1 MDLQMGGIVISKR
14 LCNIRS
20 INLNELN
27 PEKRGN
33 LFRHSIK
40 KDKESKVSVAE
51 SELLRILKHL
61 EGKDIDETDVDSIIS
76 LKIGKN
82 VKKYDYLIERK
93 GYIKLA
99 KYECRYEKEYNPE
112 KGIVKPKKNGGITHR
127 EDKSVDTYKSML
139 TGAGHS
145 RNCKSLFIRT
155 DVVNKMNKI
164 LLCGIPENI
173 IYDRPAKWNA
183 YYAMCTTDSD
193 PVKYLPNM
201 VVIDDF
207 EKDVTEY
214 VDEVEEYIAD
224 KKKMYRVHNRVKR
237 KVKIKPFDGAGLVTP
252 QCAARWSLEL
262 NIRNKKGK
270 RYIPAAFQFRAI
282 PGIKGELFVA
292 DIYEFM
298 KDQDVRYIRDI
309 WGKVWDVKKEKIDC
323 ILTKSQFKFYN
334 LYSSF
339 SQWKD
344 EFEKERYGYKR
355 TFNISS
361 YAEHPDDLKDVTML
375 SYQPLQTIEF
385 TDEEIKKLTRY
396 EIELL
401 KRISSDVNEFIKYR
415 GMLSE
420 DNNIDEQSN
429 NVLPDYYKALVECPA
444 LFNDKY
450 IYGKIEED
458 IKKFRNN
465 LLAGKIIVQGNYQTL
480 TPDIVGLMQ
489 YAFNMPVNGFLRK
502 GQIYSSYWTSKKC
515 EQVDIIRNPHV
526 NMEHRIG
533 YIRTSEKMEKWYHYQ
548 NTGILTS
555 MYDTYLLA
563 LGGADA
569 DGDHVVCTPNHDI
582 INAVRRELD
591 AGHGRTVV
599 FKPCEQKKADRSV
612 KVNDT
617 AALMKVNKDSFA
629 NDIGSVINEISK
641 LWAMDL
647 TDEIRDAIKI
657 CSCIGGL
664 VIDFA
669 KTGEKAE
676 IPESIKKKL
685 IRIKKPYFMRYLPQN
700 LNIAAQEE
708 NAIHKAVGNGDSK
721 DAIEHLYRFGSIDNG
736 NMNAICKYMELEVNG
751 IGNYFIQSNK
761 EFDFCRLL
769 SESSKIPTIHR
780 EIKKL
785 IYSLQDV
792 YQYIGQEKSMEKATG
807 KELEH
812 EYKSRYRYFYDY
824 CKSELLSTNIPV
836 NDLIDIVVTIYYADI
851 RFVSD
856 TKQKD
861 ILWNVFG
868 EELVSRCK
876 KEYFIDEEKMNA
888 LRARRNKNYNLY
900 KANVIKKMKMKKI
913 SIKMLDECFENI
925 VTITIGDRQR
935 VNDLIKLNSRI
946 KPTNKMDACRL
957 YMVLLMV
964 ARKTESNKIIKYYNK
979 PNDLTDLSLSK
990 LAGIDRRKID
1000 TLLRWFQQEEL
1011 IQLSVEPNCN
1021 MIIEMLFD
1029 EHAGKVWLQSDK
1041 YNEICTGI
1049 RDYFRK

>member
-1 MDLQMGGIVISKR
+1 M
-14 LCNIRS
+14 
-20 INLNELN
+20 NELK

-40 KDKESKVSVAE
+40 KDNESKVSVAE

-61 EGKDIDETDVDSIIS
+61 EGKRIDDKDVDSIIS

-82 VKKYDYLIERK
+82 VKKYEYLIERK

-112 KGIVKPKKNGGITHR
+112 KGIVKPKKNGKITHR

-173 IYDRPAKWNA
+173 IYERPAKWNA

-224 KKKMYRVHNRVKR
+224 KKKMYRVYNRVKR

-309 WGKVWDVKKEKIDC
+309 WGKVWDIKKEKIDC

-334 LYSSF
+334 LYTSF

-344 EFEKERYGYKR
+344 EFEKELYGYKR

-420 DNNIDEQSN
+420 DDNIDEQSN

-489 YAFNMPVNGFLRK
+489 YAFNMPVNGLLRK

-526 NMEHRIG
+526 NMEHRI
-533 YIRTSEKMEKWYHYQ
+533 
-548 NTGILTS
+548 
-555 MYDTYLLA
+555 
-563 LGGADA
+563 
-569 DGDHVVCTPNHDI
+569 
-582 INAVRRELD
+582 
-591 AGHGRTVV
+591 
-599 FKPCEQKKADRSV
+599 
-612 KVNDT
+612 
-617 AALMKVNKDSFA
+617 
-629 NDIGSVINEISK
+629 
-641 LWAMDL
+641 
-647 TDEIRDAIKI
+647 
-657 CSCIGGL
+657 
-664 VIDFA
+664 
-669 KTGEKAE
+669 
-676 IPESIKKKL
+676 
-685 IRIKKPYFMRYLPQN
+685 
-700 LNIAAQEE
+700 
-708 NAIHKAVGNGDSK
+708 
-721 DAIEHLYRFGSIDNG
+721 
-736 NMNAICKYMELEVNG
+736 
-751 IGNYFIQSNK
+751 
-761 EFDFCRLL
+761 
-769 SESSKIPTIHR
+769 
-780 EIKKL
+780 
-785 IYSLQDV
+785 
-792 YQYIGQEKSMEKATG
+792 
-807 KELEH
+807 
-812 EYKSRYRYFYDY
+812 
-824 CKSELLSTNIPV
+824 
-836 NDLIDIVVTIYYADI
+836 
-851 RFVSD
+851 
-856 TKQKD
+856 
-861 ILWNVFG
+861 
-868 EELVSRCK
+868 
-876 KEYFIDEEKMNA
+876 
-888 LRARRNKNYNLY
+888 
-900 KANVIKKMKMKKI
+900 
-913 SIKMLDECFENI
+913 
-925 VTITIGDRQR
+925 
-935 VNDLIKLNSRI
+935 
-946 KPTNKMDACRL
+946 
-957 YMVLLMV
+957 
-964 ARKTESNKIIKYYNK
+964 
-979 PNDLTDLSLSK
+979 
-990 LAGIDRRKID
+990 
-1000 TLLRWFQQEEL
+1000 
-1011 IQLSVEPNCN
+1011 
-1021 MIIEMLFD
+1021 
-1029 EHAGKVWLQSDK
+1029 
-1041 YNEICTGI
+1041 
-1049 RDYFRK
+1049 

>member
-1 MDLQMGGIVISKR
+1 MGGIVISKR

-20 INLNELN
+20 INLNELSS
-27 PEKRGN
+27 EKRGN

-61 EGKDIDETDVDSIIS
+61 EGKGLDDSDVDSIIS

-82 VKKYDYLIERK
+82 VKKYDYLIERN

-99 KYECRYEKEYNPE
+99 KYECQYEKEFNAE
-112 KGIVKPKKNGGITHR
+112 KGTVKPKKNGKITHR
-127 EDKSVDTYKSML
+127 VDQEVDAYKSML

-145 RNCKSLFIRT
+145 RNCKSLFIRS
-155 DVVNKMNKI
+155 DVVNQMNKI

-173 IYDRPAKWNA
+173 IYNRPAKWNA
-183 YYAMCTTDSD
+183 YYAMCTTDSE
-193 PVKYLPNM
+193 PVKKLPNII
-201 VVIDDF
+201 VIDDF
-207 EKDVTEY
+207 EKTVTEY

-237 KVKIKPFDGAGLVTP
+237 KVEIKPFDGAGLVTP
-252 QCAARWSLEL
+252 QCAAKWSLDL

-282 PGIKGELFVA
+282 PGIKGELFVT
-292 DIYEFM
+292 DFYEFM
-298 KDQDVRYIRDI
+298 NEHDVRYVRDI
-309 WGKVWDVKKEKIDC
+309 WGKLWDLKKEKVDC
-323 ILTKSQFKFYN
+323 ILTKSQFKFYD

-339 SQWKD
+339 EQWKSA
-344 EFEKERYGYKR
+344 FEKDLYGYRR

-361 YAEHPDDLKDVTML
+361 YAEHPDDLKDATML
-375 SYQPLQTIEF
+375 SYQPLQTVKF
-385 TDEEIKKLTRY
+385 TDEEIRRLTKY

-401 KRISSDVNEFIKYR
+401 KRISTDVNEFIKYR

-420 DNNIDEQSN
+420 DNDVDMQCDN
-429 NVLPDYYKALVECPA
+429 NLPDYYKALVKCPA

-489 YAFNMPVNGFLRK
+489 YTFDMPVNGLLRR
-502 GQIYSSYWTSKKC
+502 GQIYSSYWSSKECK
-515 EQVDIIRNPHV
+515 QVDIIRNPHI

-533 YIRTSEKMEKWYHYQ
+533 YLRTSDKMRKWYRYQ
-548 NTGILTS
+548 TTGILTS

-569 DGDHVVCTPNHDI
+569 DGDHVVCSPNQDI
-582 INAVRRELD
+582 INAVKRELD
-591 AGHGRTVV
+591 SGHGRTVV
-599 FKPCEQKKADRSV
+599 FKPYKKAKTDRSV

-617 AALMKVNKDSFA
+617 AALMRVNKDSFA

-641 LWAMDL
+641 LWAMEL
-647 TDEIRDAIKI
+647 TDEVRDAIKI
-657 CSCIGGL
+657 CSCIGSL

-676 IPESIKKKL
+676 IPEDIRNML
-685 IRIKKPYFMRYLPQN
+685 IGIKKPYFMRYLPQN
-700 LNIAAQEE
+700 QSNATQEE
-708 NAIHKAVGNGDSK
+708 NAIRKAVKNGESK
-721 DAIEHLYRFGSIDNG
+721 DTIQRLYRFGLIDDGG
-736 NMNAICKYMELEVNG
+736 NMNTICKYMELEING
-751 IGNYFIQSNK
+751 IGNLNIQMNK
-761 EFDFCRLL
+761 EFDFGMLL
-769 SESSKIPTIHR
+769 SDSCEVPKINR
-780 EIKKL
+780 DVKNL
-785 IYSLQDV
+785 IYSLQEV

-807 KELEH
+807 KDLER
-812 EYKSRYRYFYDY
+812 EYNSRYRYFFEY
-824 CKSELLSTNIPV
+824 CKSELLSQNVLV
-836 NDLIDIVVTIYYADI
+836 NDLIDMVVTIYYTDTK
-851 RFVSD
+851 FVSD
-856 TKQKD
+856 TRQKD

-868 EELVSRCK
+868 EELVKRCMK
-876 KEYFIDEEKMNA
+876 DYRIDEHKMA
-888 LRARRNKNYNLY
+888 TLKARRNKNYNLY
-900 KANVIKKMKMKKI
+900 KANVIKKMNMKKV
-913 SIKMLDECFENI
+913 SIKTLDECFENV
-925 VTITIGDRQR
+925 VTITIGDRQK
-935 VNDLIKLNSRI
+935 VNNQIKLNPKI

-957 YMVLLMV
+957 YMVLLMIT
-964 ARKTESNKIIKYYNK
+964 RKTGSNKIIKYYNK

-1000 TLLRWFQQEEL
+1000 VLIQWFQQEGL
-1011 IQLSVEPNCN
+1011 VKFNTEPNCN
-1021 MIIEMLFD
+1021 TVIEILFD
-1029 EHAGKVWLQSDK
+1029 EYAGDIWLQSNK

>member
-1 MDLQMGGIVISKR
+1 M
-14 LCNIRS
+14 
-20 INLNELN
+20 N

-61 EGKDIDETDVDSIIS
+61 EGKRLDDKDIDSIIS
-76 LKIGKN
+76 LKVGKN

-93 GYIKLA
+93 GFIKLA
-99 KYECRYEKEYNPE
+99 KYECQYEKEYNSE
-112 KGIVKPKKNGGITHR
+112 KGSIKPKKNGKITHR
-127 EDKSVDTYKSML
+127 ADKEVDTYKSML

-155 DVVNKMNKI
+155 DVVNQMNKI
-164 LLCGIPENI
+164 LLCGIPYDT

-183 YYAMCTTDSD
+183 YYAMCTTDSE
-193 PVKYLPNM
+193 PIKNLPNM
-201 VVIDDF
+201 IVIDDF
-207 EKDVTEY
+207 EKYVTEY

-224 KKKMYRVHNRVKR
+224 NKKMYRVHNCVKR

-252 QCAARWSLEL
+252 QCAARWSIEL

-292 DIYEFM
+292 NIYEFM
-298 KDQDVRYIRDI
+298 KEYNVRYIRDI
-309 WGKVWDVKKEKIDC
+309 WGRKWDLKKDKIDC
-323 ILTKSQFKFYN
+323 ILTKSQFKFYD
-334 LYSSF
+334 LYNSYDH
-339 SQWKD
+339 WKK
-344 EFEKERYGYKR
+344 EFEKELFGYKR

-361 YAEHPDDLKDVTML
+361 YAEHPDDLKDMTML
-375 SYQPLQTIEF
+375 SYQPLQTVQF
-385 TDEEIKKLTRY
+385 TDKEIRKLTKY

-401 KRISSDVNEFIKYR
+401 NRISTDINEFIKYR

-420 DNNIDEQSN
+420 DTDIDEQRD
-429 NVLPDYYKALVECPA
+429 NVLPDYYKALAKCPE

-450 IYGKIEED
+450 IYGKVEED

-489 YAFNMPVNGFLRK
+489 YAFDMPVNGLLRK
-502 GQIYSSYWTSKKC
+502 GQIYSSYWTSKGCK
-515 EQVDIIRNPHV
+515 QVDIIRNPHV

-533 YIRTSEKMEKWYHYQ
+533 YLRISDKMEKWYQYQ
-548 NTGILTS
+548 TTGIITS

-563 LGGADA
+563 LGGADT
-569 DGDHVVCTPNHDI
+569 DGDHVVCSPNQDI
-582 INAVRRELD
+582 INAVKRELK
-591 AGHGRTVV
+591 AKHGRTVV
-599 FKPCEQKKADRSV
+599 FKPCEQKKIDRNV
-612 KVNDT
+612 RVNDT
-617 AALMKVNKDSFA
+617 VALMKVNKDSFS
-629 NDIGSVINEISK
+629 NDIGSVINKISK

-685 IRIKKPYFMRYLPQN
+685 TGIKKPYFMRYLPQN
-700 LNIAAQEE
+700 LSIATQEE
-708 NAIHKAVGNGDSK
+708 NAIHKAVVNGENK
-721 DAIEHLYRFGSIDNG
+721 DTIGRLYRFGSIHDGG
-736 NMNAICKYMELEVNG
+736 NMNTICKYMELEVNG
-751 IGNYFIQSNK
+751 IGNYNIQMNK
-761 EFDFCRLL
+761 EFDFGMLL
-769 SESSKIPTIHR
+769 SGSYNVPRINR
-780 EIKKL
+780 DVKKL
-785 IYSLQDV
+785 IYNMQEV
-792 YQYIGQEKSMEKATG
+792 YQYIGQEKSREKATG
-807 KELEH
+807 KELER
-812 EYKSRYRYFYDY
+812 EYNSRYRYFFEY

-836 NDLIDIVVTIYYADI
+836 NDLIDMVVTIYYTDI

-900 KANVIKKMKMKKI
+900 KANVIKKMKMKKV

-925 VTITIGDRQR
+925 VTITIGDRQM
-935 VNDLIKLNSRI
+935 VNNLIKLNNGI
-946 KPTNKMDACRL
+946 KTTNKMDACRL

-964 ARKTESNKIIKYYNK
+964 ARKTENSIIIKYYNK

-1000 TLLRWFQQEEL
+1000 TLLRWFQQEGL
-1011 IQLSVEPNCN
+1011 IKLCVEPNCN
-1021 MIIEMLFD
+1021 MIIEILFNEYPGD
-1029 EHAGKVWLQSDK
+1029 IWLQSNK

>member
-1 MDLQMGGIVISKR
+1 M
-14 LCNIRS
+14 
-20 INLNELN
+20 NELN
-27 PEKRGN
+27 PKKRGN

-61 EGKDIDETDVDSIIS
+61 EGKRLDDKDIDSIIS
-76 LKIGKN
+76 LKVGKN

-93 GYIKLA
+93 GFIKLA
-99 KYECRYEKEYNPE
+99 KYECQYEKEYTSE
-112 KGIVKPKKNGGITHR
+112 KGSIKPKKNGKITHR
-127 EDKSVDTYKSML
+127 ADKEVDTYKSML

-155 DVVNKMNKI
+155 DVVNQMNKI
-164 LLCGIPENI
+164 LLCGIPYDT

-183 YYAMCTTDSD
+183 YYAMCTTDSE
-193 PVKYLPNM
+193 PIKNLPNM
-201 VVIDDF
+201 IVIDDF
-207 EKDVTEY
+207 EKYVTEY

-224 KKKMYRVHNRVKR
+224 NKKMYRVHNCVKR

-252 QCAARWSLEL
+252 QCAARWSIEL

-292 DIYEFM
+292 NIYEFM
-298 KDQDVRYIRDI
+298 KEYNVRYIRDI
-309 WGKVWDVKKEKIDC
+309 WGRKWDLKKDKIDC
-323 ILTKSQFKFYN
+323 ILTKSQFKFYD
-334 LYSSF
+334 LYNSYDH
-339 SQWKD
+339 WKK
-344 EFEKERYGYKR
+344 EFEKELFGYKR

-361 YAEHPDDLKDVTML
+361 YAEHPDDLKDMTML
-375 SYQPLQTIEF
+375 SYQPLQTVQF
-385 TDEEIKKLTRY
+385 TDKEIRKLTKY

-401 KRISSDVNEFIKYR
+401 NRISTDINEFIKYR

-420 DNNIDEQSN
+420 DTDIDEQRD
-429 NVLPDYYKALVECPA
+429 NVLPDYYKALVKCPE

-450 IYGKIEED
+450 IYGKVEED
-458 IKKFRNN
+458 IKKIRNN

-489 YAFNMPVNGFLRK
+489 YAFDMPVNGLLRK
-502 GQIYSSYWTSKKC
+502 GQIYSSYWTSKGCK
-515 EQVDIIRNPHV
+515 QVDIIRNPHV

-533 YIRTSEKMEKWYHYQ
+533 YLRTSDKMEKWYQYQ
-548 NTGILTS
+548 TTGIITS

-563 LGGADA
+563 LGGADT
-569 DGDHVVCTPNHDI
+569 DGDHVVCSPNQDI
-582 INAVRRELD
+582 INAVKRELK
-591 AGHGRTVV
+591 AKHGRTVV
-599 FKPCEQKKADRSV
+599 FKPCEQKKIDRNV
-612 KVNDT
+612 RVNDT
-617 AALMKVNKDSFA
+617 VALMKVNKDSFS

-685 IRIKKPYFMRYLPQN
+685 TGIKKPYFMRYLPQN

-721 DAIEHLYRFGSIDNG
+721 DAIGRLYRFGSIHDGG

-751 IGNYFIQSNK
+751 IGNYNIQMNK
-761 EFDFCRLL
+761 EFDFGMLL
-769 SESSKIPTIHR
+769 SGSYNVPRINR
-780 EIKKL
+780 DVKKL
-785 IYSLQDV
+785 IYNMQEV
-792 YQYIGQEKSMEKATG
+792 YQYIGQEKSREKAIG

-836 NDLIDIVVTIYYADI
+836 NDLIDMVVTIYYTDI

-900 KANVIKKMKMKKI
+900 KANVIKKMKMKKV

-925 VTITIGDRQR
+925 VTITIGDRQM
-935 VNDLIKLNSRI
+935 VNNLIKLNNGI
-946 KPTNKMDACRL
+946 KTTNKMDACRL

-964 ARKTESNKIIKYYNK
+964 ARKTENNIIIKYYNK

-1000 TLLRWFQQEEL
+1000 TLLRWFQQEGL
-1011 IQLSVEPNCN
+1011 IKLCVEPNCN
-1021 MIIEMLFD
+1021 MIIEILFNEYPGD
-1029 EHAGKVWLQSDK
+1029 IWLQSNK